1 MKQTAL
7 SLGRLLDDPM
17 INPHATLLCLFLN
30 AADETERMLDDI
42 TMQMRD
48 MMRAMPYFTHT
59 GNPRSRYDPK
69 IVLSTAA
76 KDYMRDDDHYLN
88 M

>member
-7 SLGRLLDDPM
+7 SLGRLLDDPTV
-17 INPHATLLCLFLN
+17 NPHATLLCLFLN
-30 AADETERMLDDI
+30 AVDETERMLND
-42 TMQMRD
+42 TAMQMRD
-48 MMRAMPYFTHT
+48 MMLAMPYFTHT
-59 GNPRSRYDPK
+59 GKPRSRYDPK

-76 KDYMRDDDHYLN
+76 KDYLRDGEHYFN

>member
-7 SLGRLLDDPM
+7 SLGCLLDDPTV
-17 INPHATLLCLFLN
+17 NPHATLLCLFLN
-30 AADETERMLDDI
+30 AVDETERMLDDM

-59 GNPRSRYDPK
+59 GKSRSRYDPK

-76 KDYMRDDDHYLN
+76 KDYVRDGDHYFN

>member
-1 MKQTAL
+1 MMQTAL

-17 INPHATLLCLFLN
+17 VSPHATLLCLFLN
-30 AADETERMLDDI
+30 AVDETERMLGDM
-42 TMQMRD
+42 TMQTRD
-48 MMRAMPYFTHT
+48 MMRAMPFFTRT
-59 GNPRSRYDPK
+59 GKPTSKYDPK

-76 KDYMRDDDHYLN
+76 KDYMRDGDYYFD